1 MINFCPPGSP
11 ITARRA
17 LKNMLQTRRVNQ
29 SRVRRF
35 FYSPRCNTSDP
46 GTSDA
51 PGNLLAL
58 GPSRADWVLIGYARV
73 STSGQLLDRQQHALA
88 I

>member
-29 SRVRRF
+29 FRVRRF
-35 FYSPRCNTSDP
+35 FTVPGVTVSPPRYLRRPCD
-46 GTSDA
+46 
-51 PGNLLAL
+51 LLAAESAVRT
-58 GPSRADWVLIGYARV
+58 GVLIGYARV
-73 STSGQLLDRQQHALA
+73 STSGQLLDRQQHSLA